1 MSDALDLSVL
11 AESFDE
17 VLAAEWPREKAVAL
31 SQSSDLPDPALW
43 DMLRQLGWTA
53 LTAPEAHGGLELGL
67 SASARLQAALG
78 AAVAPVPMLGTF
90 LAIELLTSAGTP
102 EQQSAWLPGLADG
115 SVRVAFA
122 GPETPALPIDGTTV
136 SATVA
141 DMLDAPVA
149 TVLVVPVVRHG
160 KSGWW
165 LIDASAATVST
176 QVHAIA
182 DRSRT
187 LGTVTLAG
195 HALSEADLIL
205 PTDHGALTDHIMRHA
220 CVLLAADAIGGGEAA
235 LAGTVD
241 YLKVREQFGKVIGSF
256 QALKH
261 RVADHQAALVGA
273 RELTFAAADMD
284 GTDPSALLAALSAK
298 AHVTRVAAEVTRD
311 CIQLFGGVGYTVE
324 YFPHL
329 YLKRAKLNELLFGNQ
344 VTLLDRIADML
355 EAA

>member
-1 MSDALDLSVL
+1 MSDTLDLSVL

-31 SQSSDLPDPALW
+31 AQSSELPDQALW
-43 DMLRQLGWTA
+43 DMIRQLGWTA
-53 LTAPEAHGGLELGL
+53 LTAPEAHGGLALGL
-67 SASARLQAALG
+67 PASAHLHAALG
-78 AAVAPVPMLGTF
+78 ATVAPLPMLGTL
-90 LAIELLTSAGTP
+90 LAIELLAKAGS
-102 EQQSAWLPGLADG
+102 EAQQAAWLPRLADG
-115 SVRVAFA
+115 SVKVAFA
-122 GPETPALPIDGTTV
+122 GPETPALPVDGATI
-136 SATVA
+136 SATVT
-141 DMLDAPVA
+141 DMLDAPLA
-149 TVLVVPVVRHG
+149 TLLIVPVVRNG
-160 KSGWW
+160 QSGWA
-165 LIDASAATVST
+165 LVDGSAPTISIE
-176 QVHAIA
+176 VHAIA

-187 LGTVTLAG
+187 LGTLTLEG
-195 HALSEADLIL
+195 HALRDEAIIL
-205 PTDHGALTDHIMRHA
+205 PADHKSMADQIMRHA

-235 LAGTVD
+235 LAGTVE

-284 GTDPSALLAALSAK
+284 PADPSALLAALSAK
-298 AHVTRVAAEVTRD
+298 AHVTRTVAEVTRD

-344 VTLLDRIADML
+344 ITLLDRIADML